1 MASGSTVVVGAGP
14 PGLAAAAMLG
24 RHGVEATVL
33 ERGDG
38 PATSWR
44 GHYDS
49 LCLHTVRS
57 LSSLPGTPLPPTLG
71 RWVARDGFVAYLEE
85 YAASH
90 RLAIR
95 TGVTVRRIDRAPGG
109 YTIDTTQGPVEARS
123 VVVATG
129 YTRVPVIPDWPGRER
144 FEGRLLHS
152 SEYRNASSFRGLR
165 VLVVGAGNSGS
176 DIAVDLAAGGAET
189 VWLSV
194 RRPPCVVPRQALG
207 VPAQV
212 AAIGLHRL
220 PTPVADA
227 LAALERRAFIGRL
240 DDQGLPG
247 YRNPV
252 FSRRRREGVLP
263 ILDFGFVAR
272 LREWAFRVVPGVEG
286 FAEGRVVLDGD
297 RSVSPDAVI
306 AATGYRPGL
315 EPLVGHLG
323 LLGARGDPR
332 VHGASADPAAPA
344 LHFTGFRNPITGALR
359 ELRSEAAGIAG
370 RRGVSHLESR

>member
-1 MASGSTVVVGAGP
+1 MAPGVTVVVGAGP
-14 PGLAAAAMLG
+14 AGLAAAAMLG
-24 RHGVEATVL
+24 RRGIEAAVL
-33 ERGDG
+33 ERGEG

-44 GHYDS
+44 RHYDS
-49 LCLHTVRS
+49 LRLHTVRS
-57 LSSLPGTPLPPTLG
+57 LSSLPGAPLPRSLG
-71 RWVARDGFVAYLEE
+71 RWVARDGFLAYLED

-95 TGVTVRRIDRAPGG
+95 TGTDVRRIDRGPAGF
-109 YTIDTTQGPVEARS
+109 TLDTAAGPIEARS
-123 VVVATG
+123 VIVATG
-129 YTRVPVIPDWPGRER
+129 YTRAPVIPDWPGREQ

-152 SEYRNASSFRGLR
+152 SDYRNARPFRGRR

-176 DIAVDLAAGGAET
+176 DIAVDLAAGGAGQ

-220 PTPVADA
+220 PPAVADTF
-227 LAALERRAFIGRL
+227 AALERRAFIGRL
-240 DDQGLPG
+240 DGEGLPG

-252 FSRRRREGVLP
+252 FSRRRREGTLP

-272 LREWAFRVVPGVEG
+272 LRDGAFRVVPGVEG
-286 FAEGRVVLDGD
+286 FAVGRVVLAGGV
-297 RSVSPDAVI
+297 SVSADAVI
-306 AATGYRPGL
+306 AATGYRPAL
-315 EPLVGHLG
+315 EALVGHLG
-323 LLGARGDPR
+323 LLDAHGVPR
-332 VHGASADPAAPA
+332 VHGGDADPALPG

-359 ELRSEAAGIAG
+359 ELRSEAAGIA
-370 RRGVSHLESR
+370 RAVQSR